1 MAELLRPTAHAV
13 IGTVDDPGQGY
24 DGDLATKARVRA
36 VGAGDRSQLS
46 LGGIPN
52 GTISPASRSRVLLR
66 IDATWAGI
74 TGAESTGAAIKLQR
88 GSDPEVL
95 LATYGFNQGLQVG
108 RQFDVT
114 DIVGATPLS
123 EWTVRIVCAQGVADV
138 GIPVDA
144 EE

>member
-1 MAELLRPTAHAV
+1 MSEVLRPTGHQT

-24 DGDLATKARVRA
+24 DANLETKARVRA

-52 GTISPASRSRVLLR
+52 GTIAPASRSRVILQV
-66 IDATWAGI
+66 DATWAGI
-74 TGAESTGAAIKLQR
+74 SGAEATGAAIKLQR

-114 DIVGATPLS
+114 DIVGSTPLS
-123 EWTVRIVCAQGVADV
+123 EWAVRMVCAQGVEDL
-138 GIPVDA
+138 GTPVYA
-144 EE
+144 ED